1 MWKGV
6 PIADD
11 LHLRID
17 FTQEDLNMHNDHA
30 LRYYIDYF
38 RNKIE
43 ENN

>member
-17 FTQEDLNMHNDHA
+17 FTQEDLNMHNDHV